1 MPKVYK
7 RQFTDRSVL
16 DEAMDRMRTLFDRF
30 DRVVVS
36 FSGGKDSTVC
46 LNLALMVA
54 RERGRLPLDV
64 YIFDEEAIHPET
76 VEYLARVAASPD
88 VRFQWF
94 CLPIQH
100 RNACSRRS
108 PYWHPWNPA
117 ERHLWVR
124 DLPPGAITRAPWFR
138 MGMTMPDCAPFVFG
152 PQHGTV
158 ADVRGIRAQESI
170 RRLRLV
176 SMKIEDNWI
185 AAPRNGHNSACSPIY
200 DWTTEDVWRATREF
214 GWDYNR
220 TYDVFDKA
228 GVAPHAQRVC
238 PPYGEE
244 PLGGLHQ
251 YAQCWPH
258 LWHRMLA
265 RVPGAN
271 TAARYART
279 ELYGFGGLEL
289 PPGQTWRTWFDSLVA
304 MWPAEQ
310 QRAIR
315 SNVADLIAQHNA
327 KTRARPIPVDEAD
340 PLSGASWKFFCEIA
354 LRGDLKFRRAR
365 SMNMKGQRTREK
377 MGITLEQ
384 AQEDAQ
390 KNGA

>member
-1 MPKVYK
+1 MPKIFK
-7 RQFTDRSVL
+7 RKALASSVL
-16 DEAMDRMRTLFDRF
+16 ETSLERMRLLFDRY
-30 DRVVVS
+30 DKVVVS

-64 YIFDEEAIHPET
+64 YTFDEEAIHPET
-76 VEYLARVAASPD
+76 VEYIARVAASPE
-88 VRFQWF
+88 VRFRWY
-94 CLPIQH
+94 CLPVLH

-117 ERHLWVR
+117 DRHLWVR
-124 DLPPGAITRAPWFR
+124 DLPPGAITQAPWFA
-138 MGMTMPDCAPFVFG
+138 MGMSMPDCAPHVYG
-152 PQHGTV
+152 PEHGLV

-176 SMKIEDNWI
+176 SMKVEDNWI
-185 AAPRNGHNSACSPIY
+185 AGARNGHNSACSPIY
-200 DWTTEDVWRATREF
+200 DWSTEDVWLATRTM

-228 GVAPHAQRVC
+228 GVSLHAQRVC

-251 YAQCWPH
+251 YAECWPH

-265 RVPGAN
+265 RVPGAA

-279 ELYGFGGLEL
+279 ELYGFGGLVL
-289 PPGQTWRTWFDSLVA
+289 PPGHTWRSYFDHLVGL
-304 MWPAEQ
+304 WQPAQ
-310 QRAIR
+310 QAAIR
-315 SNVADLIAQHNA
+315 RNVAAMIGEHNG
-327 KTRARPIPVDEAD
+327 KTRGRDIPMETYD
-340 PLSGASWKFFCEIA
+340 PMSGASWKFFCELA
-354 LRGDLKFRRAR
+354 LRGDLKGRRAK
-365 SMNMKGQRTREK
+365 SMQMKGDRTRK
-377 MGITLEQ
+377 KLGITLEQ
-384 AQEDAQ
+384 ARAEVQS
-390 KNGA
+390 